1 MKSKLLFAIL
11 AMAGTVGFV
20 VFQVGFA
27 GDKHITVVKENISLY
42 NENKSLREENKELK
56 EENTALEAIAGGQL
70 DSFNIALQNSI
81 NNAIDS
87 TKVSTE
93 AKFQKEIKTLN
104 NELQQIKSD
113 LYDLDGNGRRIPL
126 SPVK

>member
-11 AMAGTVGFV
+11 AMSGTVGFV

-27 GDKHITVVKENISLY
+27 GDKHITVVKENISLF
-42 NENKSLREENKELK
+42 NENTSLREENADLK
-56 EENTALEAIAGGQL
+56 EENAALDSMAGGKL
-70 DSFNIALQNSI
+70 DSFTVALQTSI

-87 TKVSTE
+87 TKASTE

-104 NELQQIKSD
+104 NELQQIKND
-113 LYDLDGNGRRIPL
+113 LYDLDGNGRRISL
-126 SPVK
+126 GPVK

>member
-1 MKSKLLFAIL
+1 MKAKLLYAIL
-11 AMAGTVGFV
+11 AVAGTVGFV

-27 GDKHITVVKENISLY
+27 GDKHVTVVKENISLF
-42 NENKSLREENKELK
+42 NENNALREENADLK
-56 EENTALEAIAGGQL
+56 EENAALEAIAGGQL
-70 DSFNIALQNSI
+70 DSFNTALQNNV

-87 TKVSTE
+87 TKTNTE
-93 AKFQKEIKTLN
+93 AKFQNEINTLN

-126 SPVK
+126 GPVK